1 MEKAINLLKKYWW
14 FIALLTVA
22 GLFTILKPKYSSFS
36 SSETRFAV
44 TDTSSVTR
52 VEIFG
57 GKNSITLSK
66 TDKGW
71 LVNEKGKARREPV
84 FLLLTVLSRIN
95 ATAPIP
101 ISVSDSIMNEMEA
114 NGNVVTVFS
123 GRKKM
128 VQFTIYFTEVL
139 NIRTVGRARGASTAY
154 KLSAPM
160 VGRDLIE
167 FFSSDLF
174 YWTDTRTKMANFSSL
189 FAVEV
194 EVPSNP
200 EKSFRI
206 DLQYPDKPS
215 LIALYYSHLSVGYD
229 TMNMIKYLKG
239 IEAMSFDE
247 TPIYIS
253 NEKAGEIHFS
263 EPDFIFTFYNKSSEP
278 IKFSFIPIPI
288 EEYVDEMGRTVQ
300 FDLNRMYLSCSINS
314 KLYEIKFIDFAT
326 VLKDISY
333 FKPKFQKGQTEGQH
347 F

>member
-1 MEKAINLLKKYWW
+1 MGTAINLLKKYWW
-14 FIALLTVA
+14 FIALLTIA
-22 GLFTILKPKYSSFS
+22 GLFAILKPKYSSFS

-44 TDTSSVTR
+44 PDTSSVTR
-52 VEIFG
+52 IEICG
-57 GKNSITLSK
+57 GKSSINLSK

-71 LVNEKGKARREPV
+71 LVNESGNARREPV

-101 ISVSDSIMNEMEA
+101 TSVADSIMNEMEA

-123 GRKKM
+123 GRKTI
-128 VQFTIYFTEVL
+128 VQFTIYFTELL
-139 NIRTVGRARGASTAY
+139 NVRTVGWADGANTAY

-167 FFSSDLF
+167 FFSSDLL

-206 DLQYPDKPS
+206 DLQNPEKPS
-215 LIALYYSHLSVGYD
+215 LIALYYGHSSVGYD
-229 TMNMIKYLKG
+229 TVNMTRFLSG

-247 TPIYIS
+247 APINIS
-253 NEKAGEIHFS
+253 SEKAGEIHFS
-263 EPDFIFTFYNKSSEP
+263 EPDFIFTFYNKNSEP
-278 IKFSFIPIPI
+278 LKFSFIPIPV
-288 EEYVDEMGRTVQ
+288 EEYIDEMGRTVQ
-300 FDLNRMYLSCSINS
+300 FDLNRMYLSTSIDS
-314 KLYEIKFIDFAT
+314 KLFEIKFLDFAT
-326 VLKDISY
+326 VLKDITY
-333 FKPKFQKGQTEGQH
+333 FKPKFQKE
-347 F
+347 